1 MLQRLGMHNFAWLK
15 SGSHGLGD
23 AHGLGDIS
31 PFVSRGRGGAL
42 EAPTDA
48 LFANHRTAFENG
60 GTLCTL
66 GVLATL
72 DNELSQRNFQYPQS
86 RLRSLGGS
94 CSQMAIPTP

>member
-1 MLQRLGMHNFAWLK
+1 MVRICASLGLQIALCLARN
-15 SGSHGLGD
+15 
-23 AHGLGDIS
+23 
-31 PFVSRGRGGAL
+31 GGAL

-72 DNELSQRNFQYPQS
+72 DNKLSQRNFQYPQNS
-86 RLRSLGGS
+86 
-94 CSQMAIPTP
+94 